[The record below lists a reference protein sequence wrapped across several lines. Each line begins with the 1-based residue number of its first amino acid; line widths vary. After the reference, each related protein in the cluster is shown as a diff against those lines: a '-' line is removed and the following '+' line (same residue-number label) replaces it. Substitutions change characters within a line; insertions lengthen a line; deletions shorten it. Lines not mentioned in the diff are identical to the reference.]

1 MNFLNFII
9 IKSVYSMLIAFLV
22 ALAYQW
28 VQWREVDKRY
38 SHFIIFFLLLSTS
51 STTIFFLFS
60 FLNLNFN
67 ILSSLFV
74 FSVFFQSLLIVIFLF
89 FLHCISALQ
98 KWRRGKKKFTKT
110 FFWFWTFFLSN
121 ISFCKLLYHQIGGAL
136 VSTFFFF
143 LFSFFVCFVWRRE
156 IWRFSM
162 QF

>member
-1 MNFLNFII
+1 
-9 IKSVYSMLIAFLV
+9 MLIAFLV

-38 SHFIIFFLLLSTS
+38 SHFIIFFS
-51 STTIFFLFS
+51 SSFDFKYYDFFLFS

-74 FSVFFQSLLIVIFLF
+74 FSVFFQSLLVVIFFF

-110 FFWFWTFFLSN
+110 FFWFWIFFLSN
-121 ISFCKLLYHQIGGAL
+121 ISFCKLLYHQIGGIG
-136 VSTFFFF
+136 FDIFFF